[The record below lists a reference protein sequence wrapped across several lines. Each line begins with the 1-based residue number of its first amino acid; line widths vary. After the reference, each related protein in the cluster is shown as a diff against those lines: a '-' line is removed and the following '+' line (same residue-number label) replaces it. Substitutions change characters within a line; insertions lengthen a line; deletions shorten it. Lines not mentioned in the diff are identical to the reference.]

1 MIYLLD
7 SNTCI
12 AFLRSRSSRVKQA
25 LQRVQAQDV
34 ALCSIVVA
42 ELYEGAYRSA
52 QQANNLAKVA
62 EFVAR
67 FDVLPFD
74 TLAATL
80 AGQHGARL
88 ASLGT
93 PIGPHDLQIAAIAL
107 AYNLTLVTHN
117 VREFSRV
124 SGLRIEDWEDDNNIP
139 NTVSP

>member
-12 AFLRSRSSRVKQA
+12 AFLRSRSSLVKQA
-25 LQRVQAQDV
+25 LQRVQAEDI

-52 QQANNLAKVA
+52 QQANNLNKVGQ
-62 EFVAR
+62 FVAR
-67 FDVLPFD
+67 FMVLPFD
-74 TLAATL
+74 TIAAEIAGQQGANLAA
-80 AGQHGARL
+80 
-88 ASLGT
+88 LGT

-107 AYNLTLVTHN
+107 AHDLTLVTHN

-124 SGLRIEDWEDDNNIP
+124 NGLRIDDWERDDTAP
-139 NTVSP
+139 GA